1 LIQQMPMKEGDR
13 WFTRAHHIQSVT
25 KHPKSVVDDLCA
37 IEHLDQIQE
46 MYRTKEPEDEE
57 ERDET
62 QNIKRLK
69 FKRELDNIEDV
80 KERNKRAIIDKINVV
95 AIDESSR
102 CQVMIHKQLEQLR
115 KKQVDLEEQALGHDL
130 DIEQMRMK
138 AKAST
143 LNSNQKYNLD

>member
-1 LIQQMPMKEGDR
+1 
-13 WFTRAHHIQSVT
+13 
-25 KHPKSVVDDLCA
+25 
-37 IEHLDQIQE
+37 